1 MLTLYLVRH
10 GEAEGNAKNM
20 LMGQSDPAL
29 TEAGKKD
36 AKKLGE
42 KLRSVEFDKIYSSDL
57 RRAFETASII
67 YSVLNST
74 PDLEKTEELCEI
86 DLGDCCGMES
96 ERFSEKYPGSK
107 DDVDFCF
114 PNGESYKGFF
124 SRIKY
129 FLNMI
134 AGEHDHENVL
144 IVAHE
149 GVIKAIEY
157 HFGCFEFCDHAKI
170 KIPYDYVGRFMID
183 RGILCKKEI
192 YKN

>member
-1 MLTLYLVRH
+1 MLILYLVRH
-10 GEAEGNAKNM
+10 GEAEGNAENM

-36 AKKLGE
+36 AKKMGE
-42 KLRSVEFDKIYSSDL
+42 GLKSVKFDKIYSSDL
-57 RRAFETASII
+57 RRAFETARII
-67 YSVLNST
+67 SSVLNST
-74 PDLEKTEELCEI
+74 PDLEKTEELREI
-86 DLGDCCGMES
+86 DLGDCCGMGS
-96 ERFSEKYPGSK
+96 ERFLKRYPGSK

-157 HFGCFEFCDHAKI
+157 HFGCFEFCNHWKI
-170 KIPYDYVGRFMID
+170 KIPHGYIKKFVID
-183 RGILCKKEI
+183 GGNRKK
-192 YKN
+192 